1 MPFDTTP
8 PKPRIP
14 SFIRRLAGEPLL
26 HFLVLGGLLFAILSF
41 RGGINSSRPEE
52 IVVTPAVVVRLAQLH
67 QVQTGAMP
75 DAETREWLVQ
85 NWLREEMM
93 VREAK
98 ALGLEEGDE
107 LVRRRLVQKLE
118 FLQGDIAAAQEPDEA
133 SLGAFLAAHPE
144 RFTAPAQVSIT
155 HVYFSPDKRGR
166 EKARADA
173 EAARLMLVAGADAAS
188 LGDAFPLRRDYQD
201 MTEQGLTRVF
211 GQQPIV
217 AAAFSAEP
225 GQWVGPVQSG
235 FGWHLIKITTRAA
248 ARPLSVEE
256 AGDALIAAW
265 KEDRR
270 AAFDAQRLSDLKSKY
285 DIRRADQAPPQSP

>member
-8 PKPRIP
+8 PKPRIRP
-14 SFIRRLAGEPLL
+14 FLRRLAGEPLL
-26 HFLVLGGLLFAILSF
+26 HFLVLGGLLFAMASF
-41 RGGINSSRPEE
+41 HSETESARPEE
-52 IVVTPAVVVRLAQLH
+52 IVVTPALVARLAQLH

-98 ALGLEEGDE
+98 ALGLDEGDE
-107 LVRRRLVQKLE
+107 LVRRRLVQKLD
-118 FLQGDIAAAQEPDEA
+118 FLQGDIAAAQEPDEPGL
-133 SLGAFLAAHPE
+133 SAFLAAHPD
-144 RFTAPAQVSIT
+144 RFMAPAQVSLT

-173 EAARLMLVAGADAAS
+173 EAARLLLAAGADGAGF
-188 LGDAFPLRRDYQD
+188 GDAFPLRRDYSD
-201 MTEQGLTRVF
+201 VTEHDLTRVF

-217 AAAFSAEP
+217 AAAFTAEP
-225 GQWVGPVQSG
+225 GQWVGPVESG
-235 FGWHLIKITTRAA
+235 YGWHLINVTTRQA
-248 ARPLSVEE
+248 ARPLNVEE

-285 DIRRADQAPPQSP
+285 QIRRADQTTPQAP